1 MTRILGIDYGNR
13 RVGLAVSDPLQIIAT
28 SLPTLTIESLS
39 DAVIQLG
46 PVISDK
52 NVNICVV
59 GYPIGISGNKTEQ
72 TLIVD
77 TFISAMNE
85 VYDIKII
92 SWDERYTSV
101 EAKRILMEKKV
112 DIRHNKGLVDQ
123 MSARII
129 LQEYL
134 DTQIRTA

>member
-46 PVISDK
+46 PIINDK
-52 NVNICVV
+52 NVKICIV
-59 GYPIGISGNKTEQ
+59 GYPIGVSGNKTEQ
-72 TLIVD
+72 TIIVD
-77 TFISAMNE
+77 TFISALSDC
-85 VYDIKII
+85 YDIKII

-134 DTQIRTA
+134 DTQIRTG